1 MCFKDKKYLIPTL
14 GAKWRQGND
23 LFHTPVIIDKL
34 NVSSYNIPLEYDLFC
49 LVGVKYKLRFVI
61 SPTFALKYMYMH
73 LFFINEILHKCVH
86 VYCIIR
92 VYQNFMQRTMI

>member
-73 LFFINEILHKCVH
+73 YFLLMNFYIN
-86 VYCIIR
+86 VYMYIVLLECTKTLC
-92 VYQNFMQRTMI
+92 NGP

>member
-23 LFHTPVIIDKL
+23 LFHTPVIINKL

-61 SPTFALKYMYMH
+61 YPTFALKYMYMH
-73 LFFINEILHKCVH
+73 LFIINEFLHKCVH

>member
-1 MCFKDKKYLIPTL
+1 MCFKNKKYLIPTL

-49 LVGVKYKLRFVI
+49 LVGVKYKLRFGI

-73 LFFINEILHKCVH
+73 
-86 VYCIIR
+86 
-92 VYQNFMQRTMI
+92 